1 MLTTF
6 IVRFWEFSPT
16 ASRMRR
22 MTALI
27 ADVLFRAHS
36 SVYLLSIL
44 QPSRKHKLR
53 FNVTKTFQC
62 HCLFVWITNNLNH
75 SCQSLLQ
82 ITILLSSSGL
92 LSARLIASVGVP
104 RCCRGHHTPSS
115 VPSLRTTDTRPRRRG
130 ASSRGLGRSQL
141 PSTVILH
148 SWKFTMRT
156 EHLMTFFII
165 SVQN

>member
-27 ADVLFRAHS
+27 ADVLFRTHS
-36 SVYLLSIL
+36 SVLSLSTFYLAAFP
-44 QPSRKHKLR
+44 QTQTP
-53 FNVTKTFQC
+53 VQC
-62 HCLFVWITNNLNH
+62 YKNFSMSLFVCLNYNQNH

-92 LSARLIASVGVP
+92 LSAGLVTSVGVP
-104 RCCRGHHTPSS
+104 RCGHFTPSS

-130 ASSRGLGRSQL
+130 AS
-141 PSTVILH
+141 
-148 SWKFTMRT
+148 
-156 EHLMTFFII
+156 
-165 SVQN
+165 

>member
-1 MLTTF
+1 MCCFGLTPQSIYF
-6 IVRFWEFSPT
+6 
-16 ASRMRR
+16 
-22 MTALI
+22 
-27 ADVLFRAHS
+27 
-36 SVYLLSIL
+36 LS
-44 QPSRKHKLR
+44 SRKHKLR

-62 HCLFVWITNNLNH
+62 HCLFVWITNNPNH

-148 SWKFTMRT
+148 SWKYTMMT
-156 EHLMTFFII
+156 PHDIFDFVLLICSKLWFCEHDHILLHLLAAYFF
-165 SVQN
+165 